1 MVRHVGRDYGNAGR
15 VGATAVTPCALHTVA
30 DVIVRRLV
38 EAGVR
43 NLVGM
48 PGGGSNLD
56 LVEAAGRAGL
66 PFVLSHT
73 ETAGAL
79 IACAQAEL
87 GGHPGAC
94 LATIGP
100 GVASLVNGA
109 AHAHL
114 DRVPLLL
121 LTDAMPAGAGDV
133 YQHQRIDHAAL
144 LAPVTK
150 GSCTIDAARADEQ
163 ITHALA
169 LACGEPPGPVHVDLA
184 SDVSRQP
191 AAFNETSVEPQ
202 RAPAIDLDAARTLLA
217 GAPHPIVIAGLGVRD
232 ARDADALRTLCE
244 RCQIPALVTYKA
256 KGVIPDEHPLFAGV
270 FTHGALERPVLGSA
284 DLIIG
289 VGLDPIEFL
298 PRPWEYRAPVV
309 ALSRSL
315 PEQHHLPL
323 AASIVGDLPET
334 LHAVEAML
342 PASNEWRAD
351 DFRAH
356 ALRQR
361 DAMRIAGTGGW
372 SPSSAVEAAV
382 RNVGPDTQVTVDAG
396 AHMFPIMAL
405 WPARR
410 PRQILISNGLST
422 MGFALPSAIGAA
434 LLDRT
439 RRVVAL
445 TGDGGLLM
453 CLAELGTAARERLKV
468 TTVVFNDRSLS
479 LIRIKQEK
487 LGYPAAGMSLDGVD
501 WLAAA
506 KTFGVPAWRAQND
519 DEMARALEESAATD
533 GPALVEAV
541 VDPGSYPET
550 MRALRG

>member
-1 MVRHVGRDYGNAGR
+1 MR
-15 VGATAVTPCALHTVA
+15 T
-30 DVIVRRLV
+30 
-38 EAGVR
+38 
-43 NLVGM
+43 LVGM

-87 GGHPGAC
+87 TGHPGAC
-94 LATIGP
+94 LATLGP
-100 GVASLVNGA
+100 GVSSLVNGA

-114 DRVPLLL
+114 DRVPLML
-121 LTDAMPAGAGDV
+121 LTDAMPAKGRDT

-144 LAPVTK
+144 FAPVTK
-150 GSCTIDAARADEQ
+150 GSVTIDTARADEL
-163 ITHALA
+163 ITRALK
-169 LACGEPPGPVHVDLA
+169 LATAQPPGPVHVDLA
-184 SDVSRQP
+184 PDVSRQTTV
-191 AAFNETSVEPQ
+191 FNEAAAPSEPQ
-202 RAPAIDLDAARTLLA
+202 RTPAIDDAARALLA
-217 GAPHPIVIAGLGVRD
+217 KARRPIVIAGLGVRD

-244 RCQIPALVTYKA
+244 QHKIPALVTYKA

-270 FTHGALERPVLGSA
+270 FTLGALERPVVESA
-284 DLIIG
+284 DLIIA
-289 VGLDPIEFL
+289 VGLDPVEFL

-309 ALSRSL
+309 AINRAVL
-315 PEQHHLPL
+315 EQKHLPL
-323 AASIVGDLPET
+323 AASIIGDVAASLSAIASLLPS
-334 LHAVEAML
+334 
-342 PASNEWRAD
+342 SNDWRAD
-351 DFRAH
+351 DLRAH

-361 DAMRIAGTGGW
+361 DAMRIASTGDW
-372 SPSSAVEAAV
+372 SPSSAVEAAA
-382 RNVGPDTQVTVDAG
+382 RNMDPDTQVTVDAG

-453 CLAELGTAARERLKV
+453 CLAELGTVARERLNV
-468 TTVVFNDRSLS
+468 TTIVFNDRSLS

-487 LGYPAAGMSLDGVD
+487 LGYPPTGMSLDGVD
-501 WLAAA
+501 WQAAA
-506 KTFGVPAWRAQND
+506 CTFGVRAYRVRND
-519 DEMARALEESAATD
+519 DEMARCLASIADSD

-541 VDPGSYPET
+541 IDPASYPEA

>member
-1 MVRHVGRDYGNAGR
+1 M
-15 VGATAVTPCALHTVA
+15 PTVA
-30 DVIVRRLV
+30 DLIVRRLV

-43 NLVGM
+43 TLVGM

-56 LVEAAGRAGL
+56 LVDAAGRAGL

-87 GGHPGAC
+87 SGHPGAC

-109 AHAHL
+109 AHASL

-121 LTDAMPAGAGDV
+121 LTDAMPAAGREIH
-133 YQHQRIDHAAL
+133 QHQRVEHGAL
-144 LAPVTK
+144 FTPVTK
-150 GSCTIDAARADEQ
+150 ARWTLSAEGSAEQ
-163 ITHALA
+163 ITSALA
-169 LACGEPPGPVHVDLA
+169 LSIAEPRGPVHIDLA
-184 SDVSRQP
+184 PDVSRLAVSSIANQILHPPKDKDSP
-191 AAFNETSVEPQ
+191 ALEDRVRELLS
-202 RAPAIDLDAARTLLA
+202 AARR
-217 GAPHPIVIAGLGVRD
+217 PIVIAGLGVRD
-232 ARDADALRTLCE
+232 QRDADAIRALCE
-244 RCQIPALVTYKA
+244 RHNVPALVTYKA

-270 FTHGALERPVLGSA
+270 FTLGALERPVVENA

-289 VGLDPIEFL
+289 VGLDPVEFL
-298 PRPWEYRAPVV
+298 PRAWDYRAPVV
-309 ALSRSL
+309 SLSRWEYGRSQM
-315 PEQHHLPL
+315 PI
-323 AASIVGDLPET
+323 AASIIGDLVVSIGAIGSALPE
-334 LHAVEAML
+334 
-342 PASNEWRAD
+342 SNDWKSAEV
-351 DFRAH
+351 RAH

-361 DAMRIAGTGGW
+361 DAMRIAAPAGW
-372 SPSSAVEAAV
+372 SPSSAVETAA
-382 RNVGPDTQVTVDAG
+382 RALGPEIQVTVDAG

-410 PRQILISNGLST
+410 PHQVLISNGLST

-434 LLDRT
+434 LLNRSNH
-439 RRVVAL
+439 VVAL

-468 TTVVFNDRSLS
+468 ITIVFSDRSLS

-487 LGYPAAGMSLDGVD
+487 MGYAPVGMSLDGVD

-506 KTFGVPAWRAQND
+506 KTFGLPAWRAHND
-519 DEMARALEESAATD
+519 DGMTHALDEAMKTD
-533 GPALVEAV
+533 GPSLVEAV
-541 VDPGSYPET
+541 IDSSTYPET

>member
-1 MVRHVGRDYGNAGR
+1 M
-15 VGATAVTPCALHTVA
+15 PTVA
-30 DVIVRRLV
+30 DIIIRRLV

-43 NLVGM
+43 TLVGM

-56 LVEAAGRAGL
+56 LIEAAGRAGL

-87 GGHPGAC
+87 TGSPSAC
-94 LATIGP
+94 LATLGP

-109 AHAHL
+109 AHASL

-121 LTDAMPAGAGDV
+121 LTDAMAASGRDI
-133 YQHQRIDHAAL
+133 YQHQRFNHAAL
-144 LAPVTK
+144 FAPVTK
-150 GSCTIDAARADEQ
+150 GSVTIDAERADEQISAALALAVTTTPGPVHIDLAPDVARKLTAVNAIEAVNTNAVNNAIASVTSARSGSIGIDAARAL
-163 ITHALA
+163 LA
-169 LACGEPPGPVHVDLA
+169 
-184 SDVSRQP
+184 
-191 AAFNETSVEPQ
+191 
-202 RAPAIDLDAARTLLA
+202 AARR
-217 GAPHPIVIAGLGVRD
+217 PIVIAGLGVRN
-232 ARDADALRTLCE
+232 ARDADVLRALCE
-244 RCQIPALVTYKA
+244 RHGLPALVTYKA
-256 KGVIPDEHPLFAGV
+256 KGVVPDEHPLFGGV
-270 FTHGALERPVLGSA
+270 FTHGALERPIVESA

-289 VGLDPIEFL
+289 VGLDPVELL
-298 PRPWEYRAPVV
+298 PRAWDFRAPVV
-309 ALSRSL
+309 MLSRWPL
-315 PEQHHLPL
+315 DQRHLPI
-323 AASIVGDLPET
+323 AASIVGDLPEL
-334 LHAVEAML
+334 LHAIAAML
-342 PASNEWRAD
+342 QSSEQSSNDWREAD
-351 DFRAH
+351 IRLH
-356 ALRQR
+356 AISQR
-361 DAMRIAGTGGW
+361 DAMRVVSADGW
-372 SPSSAVEAAV
+372 APWQAVEAAA
-382 RNVGPDTQVTVDAG
+382 RAVGPDAQVTVDAG

-410 PRQILISNGLST
+410 QHQILISNGLST

-468 TTVVFNDRSLS
+468 TTIVFNDRSLS

-487 LGYPAAGMSLDGVD
+487 QGYPAIGMSLDGVD

-519 DEMARALEESAATD
+519 QEMERSLNEAAATD
-533 GPALVEAV
+533 GPALIEAV
-541 VDPGSYPET
+541 IDPTSYPET
-550 MRALRG
+550 MRVLRG

>member
-1 MVRHVGRDYGNAGR
+1 M
-15 VGATAVTPCALHTVA
+15 PTVA
-30 DVIVRRLV
+30 DLIVRRLV

-43 NLVGM
+43 TLVGM

-87 GGHPGAC
+87 TGRPGAC
-94 LATIGP
+94 LATLGP

-109 AHAHL
+109 AHARL
-114 DRVPLLL
+114 DRVPVML
-121 LTDAMPAGAGDV
+121 LTDAMPATGRDTF
-133 YQHQRIDHAAL
+133 QHQRLDHAAL

-150 GSCTIDAARADEQ
+150 GSVTMEAARADEL
-163 ITHALA
+163 IMRALE
-169 LACGEPPGPVHVDLA
+169 LAIAPPPGPVHVDLA
-184 SDVSRQP
+184 PDISRQP
-191 AAFNETSVEPQ
+191 AVFNETSASVEPQ
-202 RAPAIDLDAARTLLA
+202 RAPAIDLDSARTLLA
-217 GAPHPIVIAGLGVRD
+217 RARRPIVIAGLGVRD

-244 RCQIPALVTYKA
+244 NRHIPALVTYKA

-270 FTHGALERPVLGSA
+270 CTHGALERPVIEHA

-309 ALSRSL
+309 SLSRWPL
-315 PEQHHLPL
+315 EQHHLPL
-323 AASIVGDLPET
+323 AASVVGDLSET
-334 LHAVEAML
+334 LHAIESML
-342 PASNEWRAD
+342 PSSNEWRAD
-351 DFRAH
+351 DIRAH

-361 DAMRIAGTGGW
+361 DAMRIAGLAGTSSW
-372 SPSSAVEAAV
+372 SPSSAVEAAA
-382 RNVGPDTQVTVDAG
+382 RSVGPDTQVTVDAG

-453 CLAELGTAARERLKV
+453 CLAELGTVAREHLKV
-468 TTVVFNDRSLS
+468 TTIVFNDRSLS
-479 LIRIKQEK
+479 LIRIKQER

-501 WLAAA
+501 WQAAA

-519 DEMARALEESAATD
+519 DEMARCLVEAAATD
-533 GPALVEAV
+533 GPTLVEAV